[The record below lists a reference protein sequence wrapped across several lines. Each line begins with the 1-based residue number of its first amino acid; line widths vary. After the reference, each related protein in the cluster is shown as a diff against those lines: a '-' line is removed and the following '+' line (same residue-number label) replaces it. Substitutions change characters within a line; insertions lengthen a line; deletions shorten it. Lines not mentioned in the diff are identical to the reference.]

1 MSERLPKVL
10 VVSITVWRDDSPIR
24 TLPELFSCWERDR
37 IAQIYTRAGLPDN
50 SICDRYFRIDENS
63 VMRSVFKPGTVTGR
77 IVENQQNSGTLTK
90 DEQKSLDAENARY
103 AAAHRKHS
111 WFMTLM
117 REAVWRL
124 GKWKSKDL
132 DDFVRDFDP
141 DVIFVPIYPFY
152 YMERIQTYLVKKYK
166 KPVVCF
172 IADDNYTYKPCSGN
186 LLSYLHRF
194 MLRRYVRKE
203 IPLCDEFF
211 VMTPMAK
218 REYDKLFS
226 VNSKLLTK
234 AIDFEDKEYV
244 PYTYDSQKPIKMVY
258 TGKLVIGRDEA
269 MAEIAKAL
277 GEINKDKIRIELDIY
292 APDKPSDKIQQA
304 LDVPGCR
311 LCGGVPKDKVAEI
324 QANAD
329 VLVFAES
336 LSKKYKN
343 AARLSFSTKLTDY
356 FASGKCIFALG
367 SKDIAPM
374 DYLIA
379 EDAAIVAT
387 EYNQIKNILLKL
399 CDNPE
404 LLEEYSRKAYGCG
417 KRNHS
422 REDVYDLFKKTLCDA
437 AKKDKTQ

>member
-37 IAQIYTRAGLPDN
+37 VAQIYTRAGLPDN
-50 SICDRYFRIDENS
+50 AICDRYFRIDENS
-63 VMRSVFKPGTVTGR
+63 VMKSVFNRSAVTGKT
-77 IVENQQNSGTLTK
+77 VENQQNSATVTK
-90 DEQKSLDAENARY
+90 DEQKSLSAENARY
-103 AAAHRKHS
+103 AAAHRRHS
-111 WFMTLM
+111 WLMTLM
-117 REAVWRL
+117 REVVWRL
-124 GKWKSKDL
+124 GKWKSKEL
-132 DDFVRDFDP
+132 DDFVRNFDP

-152 YMERIQTYLVKKYK
+152 YMERIQTYLIKKFK

-172 IADDNYTYKPCSGN
+172 IADDNYTYKPCKGN

-203 IPLCDEFF
+203 VPLCDEFF

-226 VNSKLLTK
+226 VQSKLLTK
-234 AIDFEDKEYV
+234 AIDFENKEYI
-244 PYTYDSQKPIKMVY
+244 PYTYNAQRPIKMVY
-258 TGKLVIGRDEA
+258 TGKLVIGRDAA

-277 GEINKDKIRIELDIY
+277 SEINKDRVRIELDIY
-292 APDKPSDKIQQA
+292 APDNPSEKVQQA
-304 LDVPGCR
+304 LNVPGCR
-311 LCGGVPKDKVAEI
+311 LCGGVSKDKVSEI

-336 LSKKYKN
+336 LSKKFKN

-367 SKDIAPM
+367 SRDIAPM

-379 EDAAIVAT
+379 EDAAVVAT
-387 EYNQIKNILLKL
+387 EYSQIKDVLLRL
-399 CDNPE
+399 CDNPA
-404 LLEEYSRKAYGCG
+404 LLEEYGRKAYECG
-417 KRNHS
+417 KRNHN
-422 REDVYDLFKKTLCDA
+422 REDVYDLFIRTLSDT
-437 AKKDKTQ
+437 AKKEKN